1 MKGKGNAVRKVD
13 KYEKNNILAVPREL
27 IKAQRNV
34 TLCIDMFFVNKH
46 AFLATYSLK
55 ICYTTTSHVSSK
67 AVRHYWPY
75 LLEVLQ
81 KYDARGFC
89 VQVIRGD
96 FEFNG
101 IEKHLKL
108 LPSPPTANWMSR
120 ILTLH
125 L

>member
-13 KYEKNNILAVPREL
+13 KYEKNNIVAVPREL
-27 IKAQRNV
+27 IKAQKNV

-46 AFLATYSLK
+46 VFLGTYSLK

-81 KYDARGFC
+81 FYIARGFYIYL
-89 VQVIRGD
+89 IRGLS
-96 FEFNG
+96 G
-101 IEKHLKL
+101 VTSSL
-108 LPSPPTANWMSR
+108 MG
-120 ILTLH
+120 
-125 L
+125 